1 MNDMSLY
8 RDTDEMKKLINKVR
22 PYFDEHLRLPNDVPD
37 EIKKAFAEYRRLA
50 KEREE
55 FALSL

>member
-8 RDTDEMKKLINKVR
+8 RDTDEMKKLMNKVR
-22 PYFDEHLRLPNDVPD
+22 PYFDNRFQLPDDAPE
-37 EIKKAFAEYRRLA
+37 EIKEAFAKYRKLA
-50 KEREE
+50 KEREA

>member
-1 MNDMSLY
+1 MSLY
-8 RDTDEMKKLINKVR
+8 RDTEEMRELINKVK
-22 PYFDEHLRLPNDVPD
+22 PYFDNRLRLPDNVPD

-50 KEREE
+50 KEREA

>member
-1 MNDMSLY
+1 MSLY

-22 PYFDEHLRLPNDVPD
+22 PYFDEHMHLPEDVPD
-37 EIKKAFAEYRRLA
+37 EIKNAFAEYRRLA